1 MFRYSWKSQLIY
13 LVFFYT
19 YFSNSNTNQHK
30 ITSWGLPPVIDIYL
44 KMMTLIPIL
53 GHSSLA
59 NPSNKAVQH
68 LEIQLRTQVHRYLC
82 RHLKWLTKYQLH
94 NFPLDFSFFN

>member
-13 LVFFYT
+13 LILLLKN
-19 YFSNSNTNQHK
+19 FSNSNTIQHI
-30 ITSWGLPPVIDIYL
+30 ITSWGLPPVIDICR

-53 GHSSLA
+53 GHSSLP

-68 LEIQLRTQVHRYLC
+68 LEMQLRTH
-82 RHLKWLTKYQLH
+82 TGTQL
-94 NFPLDFSFFN
+94 FVQASKMAD